1 MGPFAAREEL
11 FGKFRNYLR
20 FLARLQ
26 FDPRLRGKL
35 DPSDVVQQTLL
46 EAYARRGQF
55 RGTTEAE
62 WLAWLRQGLAHNLAD
77 ALRAFAQVKRDL
89 AREQP
94 LAEALQASSARLEAW
109 LADDQPSPAEE
120 AERHERA
127 LRLADALEQLPEA
140 QREAL
145 VLQHWH
151 GWTLAQIAEHLGRS
165 QAAVAGLLKRGLKQL
180 RRHLHPGSEP

>member
-1 MGPFAAREEL
+1 MEPSAGAEL

-26 FDPRLRGKL
+26 LDPRLKGKL

-46 EAYARRGQF
+46 EAFARHGQF
-55 RGTTEAE
+55 RGGTEAE

-77 ALRAFAQVKRDL
+77 ALRAFTQAKRDL

-94 LAEALQASSARLEAW
+94 LAEAIQASSARLEAW
-109 LADDQPSPAEE
+109 LADGRPAPSEE
-120 AERHERA
+120 AARQERA
-127 LRLADALEQLPEA
+127 VRLADALERLPEA

-151 GWTLAQIAEHLGRS
+151 GWTLARIAGHLGRS
-165 QAAVAGLLKRGLKQL
+165 EAAVAGLLKRGLKQL
-180 RRHLHPGSEP
+180 RGYLHEGSEP

>member
-1 MGPFAAREEL
+1 MEPFAAHEEW

-26 FDPRLRGKL
+26 LDPRLKGKL
-35 DPSDVVQQTLL
+35 EPSDVVQQTLL
-46 EAYARRGQF
+46 EAYAQRDQF
-55 RGTTEAE
+55 RGHTEAE
-62 WLAWLRQGLAHNLAD
+62 WLAWLRQMLAHNLAD
-77 ALRAFAQVKRDL
+77 ALRGFMQAKRDL

-94 LAEALQASSARLEAW
+94 LAKALDASSARLEAW
-109 LADDQPSPAEE
+109 LADARPAPSEQ

-127 LRLADALEQLPEA
+127 VSLADALELLPEA

-151 GWTLAQIAEHLGRS
+151 GWTLAQIGDYLDRS
-165 QAAVAGLLKRGLKQL
+165 EAAVAGLLKRGLKLL
-180 RRHLHPGSEP
+180 RRHLHDWNKP